1 MRFLYAL
8 FRQDPESREGV
19 ILTTSGLGIIVSILT
34 SAMKIVIGLAVSS
47 IAVVSEGLNN
57 AADAASGIL
66 TILGTKLA
74 AMHPTEKHPFGY
86 GRIEYLTSLVIGGLI
101 LYAGLEAFTGAVDGI
116 LHPYEVELS
125 FLITGLI
132 GFSAVIKLFLG
143 TFLIRE
149 GKRIDSGSLVAV
161 GKECRTDCI
170 VSVVTILAT
179 LVYLLFDL
187 SLDAYAAVITSL
199 VIIKAGVEVLKDTVS
214 ELLGRPG
221 DKALAQELYRVIR
234 EEPMVLNAADMM
246 LHNYGPDAYSGSV
259 NIEIDCGKTVEEVYS
274 RMHALQLRIL
284 HELRVTMVFGIYAVN
299 NDREAGKEMRSY
311 IARFVREREHVRSY
325 HALYI
330 DPKNNDIYC
339 DLVVDYGLRDW
350 KALEADF
357 RAYMAGRYP
366 ESRVEVVIETEY
378 V

>member
-19 ILTTSGLGIIVSILT
+19 ILTTSGLGIIVNILT

-132 GFSAVIKLFLG
+132 GFSV
-143 TFLIRE
+143 
-149 GKRIDSGSLVAV
+149 
-161 GKECRTDCI
+161 
-170 VSVVTILAT
+170 
-179 LVYLLFDL
+179 
-187 SLDAYAAVITSL
+187 
-199 VIIKAGVEVLKDTVS
+199 
-214 ELLGRPG
+214 
-221 DKALAQELYRVIR
+221 
-234 EEPMVLNAADMM
+234 
-246 LHNYGPDAYSGSV
+246 
-259 NIEIDCGKTVEEVYS
+259 
-274 RMHALQLRIL
+274 
-284 HELRVTMVFGIYAVN
+284 VN
-299 NDREAGKEMRSY
+299 NDRKAMKEMRGY
-311 IARFVREREHVRSY
+311 IARFVREQEHVRSY

-350 KALEADF
+350 EALEAEF
-357 RAYMAGRYP
+357 REYMRKRYP
-366 ESRVEVVIETEY
+366 ESRMEIVIETEY